1 MLSPQSRITTNVFTV
16 NNLKSKRRKISLP
29 ASQDWIPAGLNHS
42 FPSHSFPGV
51 SQTEAPREPGG
62 QNPPKLSIGA
72 VSKHSPLIFCS
83 LLPVR
88 KLDLELLISN
98 NYFWDYKS

>member
-1 MLSPQSRITTNVFTV
+1 MLSLQSRIATNVFAV
-16 NNLKSKRRKISLP
+16 NNLKFKEKENQFASLP
-29 ASQDWIPAGLNHS
+29 GLD
-42 FPSHSFPGV
+42 PSRSKPFLPKPFIPGV

-62 QNPPKLSIGA
+62 QNPPKLSLGA

-83 LLPVR
+83 SLPVR